1 MSVVPRA
8 VRLPTSVLLAYGLP
22 GMPIAFLLFPLFLF
36 LPTYYAQD
44 LGLGFGVVGGAIFA
58 KRWLNKD

>member
-36 LPTYYAQD
+36 LRDRRLQARDHSHAQ
-44 LGLGFGVVGGAIFA
+44 L
-58 KRWLNKD
+58 